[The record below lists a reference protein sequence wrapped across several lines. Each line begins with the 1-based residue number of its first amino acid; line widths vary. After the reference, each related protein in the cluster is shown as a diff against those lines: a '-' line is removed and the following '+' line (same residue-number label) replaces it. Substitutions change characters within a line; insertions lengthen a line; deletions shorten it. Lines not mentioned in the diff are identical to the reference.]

1 MYNHVRGNTIS
12 GGTVWRG
19 QMSYVLQLQCHN
31 VRQMETGD
39 LVFGWTGLL
48 IKTIKK
54 VAHTRLPSV
63 GFRSWSWFLSV
74 SLQVTW
80 VINLAVGCHYFLP
93 GLQLPPQPSRGL
105 LPILLLGEQR
115 RNGCEQFAQDCCYST
130 ASRLRFEP
138 GPSAPE
144 SSTLTTRL
152 PSHPIKQ
159 YDSLIPCRDL
169 FTLECDGVYMC
180 GRRRT
185 NRRNSELK
193 MVYCRPNNPS
203 FDTFVA
209 LWRTGENARQIN
221 ELKEKSKI
229 KRHKE
234 IWEVIRQTYMLDFL
248 EIKDE
253 FCSCLQT
260 GEKWFHNNL
269 WIIDKTKKK
278 APNLEESSR

>member
-1 MYNHVRGNTIS
+1 MGVNS
-12 GGTVWRG
+12 LPKTV
-19 QMSYVLQLQCHN
+19 V
-31 VRQMETGD
+31 
-39 LVFGWTGLL
+39 
-48 IKTIKK
+48 
-54 VAHTRLPSV
+54 TR
-63 GFRSWSWFLSV
+63 
-74 SLQVTW
+74 
-80 VINLAVGCHYFLP
+80 
-93 GLQLPPQPSRGL
+93 
-105 LPILLLGEQR
+105 QR
-115 RNGCEQFAQDCCYST
+115 RGCD
-130 ASRLRFEP
+130 LNP

-159 YDSLIPCRDL
+159 YDSLIRCRDL

-248 EIKDE
+248 EIKR
-253 FCSCLQT
+253 
-260 GEKWFHNNL
+260 
-269 WIIDKTKKK
+269 WILFMSADRREMI
-278 APNLEESSR
+278 P